1 VLSPGE
7 EPGRG
12 FERRSAYMRM
22 LLTILVAV
30 SLACGAAASAL
41 IISAPVGH
49 YDSGYADGQS

>member
-1 VLSPGE
+1 
-7 EPGRG
+7 
-12 FERRSAYMRM
+12 MRM

-41 IISAPVGH
+41 IIAAPVAH